1 MVPHSMNR
9 ITHLVVM
16 NGLPTFDRFT
26 RSVMAAVLGA
36 LAAVGAA
43 AAPRQAEPAFLVR
56 DRSLELPTRYVPP
69 PGNPLEHHAAG
80 FAQIMCSAVF
90 ITGLDADFAA
100 ENVGYFTAPYAARAK
115 LGKPVIDRNGK
126 TVSVAVPGGPL
137 QASIIRRRCRARPF
151 EPYPGCCSTADR
163 TQTAALSM
171 CGARPGWMVICRCP
185 ATGRGGYPQL
195 AVGHQPSVGSPG
207 H

>member
-1 MVPHSMNR
+1 MNR

-100 ENVGYFTAPYAARAK
+100 ENVGYFTAPYAPAARSRRRSFAADAEHD
-115 LGKPVIDRNGK
+115 LLSHILAVARLP
-126 TVSVAVPGGPL
+126 TVPSLRRSRCAERDPGG
-137 QASIIRRRCRARPF
+137 
-151 EPYPGCCSTADR
+151 
-163 TQTAALSM
+163 
-171 CGARPGWMVICRCP
+171 W
-185 ATGRGGYPQL
+185 
-195 AVGHQPSVGSPG
+195 
-207 H
+207 

>member
-1 MVPHSMNR
+1 
-9 ITHLVVM
+9 M

-80 FAQIMCSAVF
+80 FAQSVFGCIHHRFGCGLCSRERRVLYG
-90 ITGLDADFAA
+90 TLR
-100 ENVGYFTAPYAARAK
+100 T
-115 LGKPVIDRNGK
+115 
-126 TVSVAVPGGPL
+126 GGPL

-171 CGARPGWMVICRCP
+171 CGARPGWMVIADVPRLAEEDTRSLP
-185 ATGRGGYPQL
+185 LGINLGRLAGPLMAGAASKAATWTARYPVKTPCAWL
-195 AVGHQPSVGSPG
+195 
-207 H
+207 